1 LNRPGAPR
9 RLLIPRL
16 STLLMLAILIGLGT
30 WQVHRLAWKRGL
42 LAQIAAAEAAPAV
55 ALPPEV
61 APFAKVSVTGTLRD
75 DLAALYGVEVRDER
89 AGPVLGGQLIV
100 PLQRQGADPVL
111 VDRGWVPAER
121 TEPVDQPRGV
131 VTVAGYVRPA
141 EHAGLFS
148 ARDDAAGRR
157 FYTLDPAAI
166 GAALGLPRVAPFTL
180 VELGTAPP
188 AGYPDPAKHLPRPPN
203 DHLQYAL
210 TWYGFAVTL
219 LVIFLLYAR
228 KVLRP

>member
-1 LNRPGAPR
+1 
-9 RLLIPRL
+9 
-16 STLLMLAILIGLGT
+16 MLAILIGLGT
-30 WQVHRLAWKRGL
+30 WQVRRLAWKRGL
-42 LAQIAAAEAAPAV
+42 LAEIAAAEAAPAV
-55 ALPPEV
+55 PLPPDP
-61 APFAKVSVTGTLRD
+61 APFAKVSVTGTLSEDR
-75 DLAALYGVEVRDER
+75 AVLYGVEVREGR
-89 AGPVLGGQLIV
+89 AGPVLGGQIVV

-121 TEPVDQPRGV
+121 TEAIDLPGGV

-141 EHAGLFS
+141 EHAGLFA
-148 ARDDAAGRR
+148 ARDDVAGRR
-157 FYTLDPAAI
+157 FYTLDSQAI
-166 GAALGLPRVAPFTL
+166 GAALGLKRVAPFTL
-180 VELGTAPP
+180 VALGPAPP
-188 AGYPDPAKHLPRPPN
+188 RGYPDPARHLPRPPN